1 MFMRITSF
9 CAGVLASALAVSPA
23 LAMTLKSYDISPGAT
38 ISRVQIYGNCDGNN
52 VSPELRW
59 SGAPAATK
67 SFALTL
73 YDPDAHGGW
82 WHWVVFNI
90 PKDQDVLK
98 QNAGDPD
105 RTLLPGA
112 ATEGTNDFGS
122 VGYGGPCP
130 PAGDKP
136 HHYIFTLW
144 ALDTAKAPFT
154 TKVTGDTLEPWLKK
168 HAIATATLT
177 GRYGR

>member
-1 MFMRITSF
+1 MIRHSLSTLALLGLLTGPATAAMRLT
-9 CAGVLASALAVSPA
+9 
-23 LAMTLKSYDISPGAT
+23 SYDITQGAT
-38 ISRVQIYGNCDGNN
+38 ISREQVYSNCNGDNL
-52 VSPELRW
+52 SPELKW

-82 WHWVVFNI
+82 WHWIVFAI
-90 PKDQDVLK
+90 PKNQHELK

-112 ATEGTNDFGS
+112 AMEGTNDFGS

-144 ALDTAKAPFT
+144 ALNAAKTPFGT
-154 TKVTGDTLEPWLKK
+154 DVKGDALEPWLKT